1 MISNLLKDAIFI
13 VVALFCYLYLL
24 TKVPKNKHKYG
35 CSIVFFPSDHENE
48 KPGQFPWITFIF
60 HR

>member
-35 CSIVFFPSDHENE
+35 CLIVFFLSDHEKINQVNFL
-48 KPGQFPWITFIF
+48 G
-60 HR
+60 

>member
-24 TKVPKNKHKYG
+24 TKVPKINTNMVVPLLSSYLIMKMKNQVNFLG
-35 CSIVFFPSDHENE
+35 
-48 KPGQFPWITFIF
+48 
-60 HR
+60 